1 MERIRHNSP
10 MEGILQKESIM
21 KQYMHNSL
29 VGKIYLV
36 TSEKGLAGL
45 YWEKQP
51 HPMLKVPDA
60 FLEKAISELEEYF
73 TGKRKTFSI
82 KLDLQ
87 GTEFQKK
94 VWKEL
99 LKIPYGSTCS
109 YTDIARKISNEKAV
123 RAVGTANGK
132 NPVCI
137 IVPCHRVITSSGEL
151 GGYSGGIPRK
161 SRLLDLEKII

>member
-1 MERIRHNSP
+1 
-10 MEGILQKESIM
+10 M
-21 KQYMHNSL
+21 KQYLYSSA

-45 YWEKQP
+45 YWDKQSY
-51 HPMLKVPDA
+51 PMLKEPDA
-60 FLEKAISELEEYF
+60 FLMNVIAELDEYLS
-73 TGKRKTFSI
+73 GKRKTFTI
-82 KLDLQ
+82 KLDLK

-99 LKIPYGSTCS
+99 QKIPYGSTCS
-109 YTDIARKISNEKAV
+109 YKDIARKISNEKAV

-151 GGYSGGIPRK
+151 GGYSGGVHRK
-161 SRLLDLEKII
+161 RGLLALETALLKWC